1 MNYRNTLKR
10 KKKLLNSWKQEKKH
24 NRNRMAHLA
33 DRAIKLIEDDIKK
46 YNQSVNQTRG
56 TLAKINGMAMWT
68 DGADE
73 HKIKVN

>member
-56 TLAKINGMAMWT
+56 TLAKINGS
-68 DGADE
+68 
-73 HKIKVN
+73 